1 MISSNSYLN
10 ASLNNLNFSFKTSS
24 GDEINLSM
32 YDNKSLSYKNT
43 TTKNQSTTELTLS
56 HQYGYSFE
64 FKSNGI
70 TEQDMK
76 EIKKAIEDLTPKI
89 DDFMK
94 NVQKN
99 EPFSD
104 QTITNLANSI
114 KKELPDYQN
123 QNEKNLV
130 SSNLLD
136 LFDNLLEKNKADMK
150 LLQNSKKLFDE
161 IQKQLDSFSL
171 YA

>member
-10 ASLNNLNFSFKTSS
+10 ASLNNLDFSFKTSS

-43 TTKNQSTTELTLS
+43 TTKNFNSTELTLS
-56 HQYGYSFE
+56 HQYGYNFE

-70 TEQDMK
+70 TAQDMK
-76 EIKKAIEDLTPKI
+76 EIKKAIEELTPKI

-123 QNEKNLV
+123 ENEKNLI
-130 SSNLLD
+130 SNNLLD
-136 LFDNLLEKNKADMK
+136 LFDNLLEKNKADMN
-150 LLQNSKKLFDE
+150 LLQTSKKLFDE